1 MHNDIN
7 YLDENLSII
16 KEKNLVKFHDNY
28 PMSTYQV
35 ILLTNTMF
43 FISLV
48 IILLSF
54 LPNSYSESSISILE
68 QKTYKDSN
76 GYWNLIGSLRNQ
88 AETPVE
94 LSFDINSSTVSKSHS
109 DIFKSITFAN
119 VIYPN
124 SVVPFKLISTEKELL
139 ENFSNMIKIK
149 QVNRPMF
156 SDIVNEYSNLAKGE
170 EKILSGTIKNTG
182 STVIKDI
189 VVYASVHAKN
199 TTQLDSVKSDI
210 IPILLP
216 GEEKS
221 YTIIPDPL
229 IKSDVYYYSCAG
241 LDINTPI
248 TTLDTGDGFLAFDLQ
263 SVSLV
268 SNFGYDSSSDS
279 IIFTIKPYN
288 PNGGDALLK
297 IPQSKIDQKVIV
309 KLDGRIHSKADIDMD
324 GKTITMNIPIP
335 PNEHDIVI
343 SGVLNGI

>member
-1 MHNDIN
+1 MYNHIN
-7 YLDENLSII
+7 YLGENLSII
-16 KEKNLVKFHDNY
+16 KEKNLAKFHDKY
-28 PMSTYQV
+28 LMSTYKV

-43 FISLV
+43 LSLI

-54 LPNSYSESSISILE
+54 LPNSYSESAISILE
-68 QKTYKDSN
+68 EKTYKDSN

-88 AETPVE
+88 AETPLE
-94 LSFDINSSTVSKSHS
+94 LSFDINSLNLSKSQS

-124 SVVPFKLISTEKELL
+124 SVVPFKLVSSEKELFK
-139 ENFSNMIKIK
+139 NFSNMIKIK

-156 SDIVNEYSNLAKGE
+156 SDIVHEYSNLAKGDE
-170 EKILSGTIKNTG
+170 NVLSGAIKNTG
-182 STVIKDI
+182 STIIKDI

-199 TTQLDSVKSDI
+199 TTQLDSVKSGI

-221 YTIIPDPL
+221 YTIIPDQL

-241 LDINTPI
+241 LDINAPI

-297 IPQSKIDQKVIV
+297 IPQSKMDQKVNV
-309 KLDGRIHSKADIDMD
+309 KLDGKIHSKADIDMD